1 MTKKKVSNEAQ
12 NPALRKGA
20 VTRSAKRN
28 VNKQEQLVSA
38 LYRFSEGIQEN
49 PHDCKYGE
57 NASRSIHL
65 KSVGKAL
72 EDIMR
77 IFGYDVT
84 PIQ

>member
-49 PHDCKYGE
+49 HDCK
-57 NASRSIHL
+57 

-72 EDIMR
+72 EDIMK

>member
-1 MTKKKVSNEAQ
+1 MTKKKVSNETQ

-20 VTRSAKRN
+20 VNRNTKRN
-28 VNKQEQLVSA
+28 VEKQEELVSA

-49 PHDCKYGE
+49 THDCRYGE
-57 NASRSIHL
+57 NASKSIHL
-65 KSVGKAL
+65 QSVAIAL